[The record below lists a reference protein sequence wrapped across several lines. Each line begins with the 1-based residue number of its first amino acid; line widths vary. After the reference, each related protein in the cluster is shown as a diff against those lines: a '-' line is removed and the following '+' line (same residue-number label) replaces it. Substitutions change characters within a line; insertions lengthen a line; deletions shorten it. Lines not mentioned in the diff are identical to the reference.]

1 MKQDSKMNS
10 SNPFTA
16 QAIHNA
22 QLFAQ
27 FPDINDVFDLL
38 IDQKGSDTFSRI
50 EAVDAMLRDSL
61 IVSVQ
66 AAGIAIPELPVPTD
80 LSTYVCAY
88 WELIHPHLPILFKP
102 GFVAQFAPEGTLLG
116 MCALG
121 ALTLN
126 AERHALALN
135 ASAKAVVKTVSSF
148 KKVTNCSVENKDS
161 VSYRMFKGCYC
172 LDCLSYIIGRTLLR
186 IQVAAYANW
195 SL

>member
-38 IDQKGSDTFSRI
+38 IDQKGQDIYARP
-50 EAVDAMLRDSL
+50 EVVDAMLRDSL
-61 IVSVQ
+61 IVSIQ
-66 AAGIAIPELPVPTD
+66 AAGIPVPELPVPTD

-102 GFVAQFAPEGTLLG
+102 GFVAQFTPEGTLLG

-126 AERHALALN
+126 NERHALALN
-135 ASAKAVVKTVSSF
+135 ASAKAVVKNVLPF
-148 KKVTNCSVENKDS
+148 KEMS
-161 VSYRMFKGCYC
+161 
-172 LDCLSYIIGRTLLR
+172 
-186 IQVAAYANW
+186 
-195 SL
+195 

>member
-10 SNPFTA
+10 NNPFAA
-16 QAIHNA
+16 QAIHNT

-38 IDQKGSDTFSRI
+38 VDQKGTDGYTRA
-50 EAVDAMLRDSL
+50 EVVDAMLRDSL
-61 IVSVQ
+61 IVSIQ
-66 AAGIAIPELPVPTD
+66 SAGIEVPELPISTD
-80 LSTYVCAY
+80 LSTYICAY

-102 GFVAQFAPEGTLLG
+102 GFVAHFAPEGSLLA

-135 ASAKAVVKTVSSF
+135 AAAKALVKNVLSLGNQLI
-148 KKVTNCSVENKDS
+148 VATNT
-161 VSYRMFKGCYC
+161 GI
-172 LDCLSYIIGRTLLR
+172 L
-186 IQVAAYANW
+186 
-195 SL
+195 

>member
-1 MKQDSKMNS
+1 MKQDSKMNFG
-10 SNPFTA
+10 NPFTA

-38 IDQKGSDTFSRI
+38 IDQKGSDSYART
-50 EAVDAMLRDSL
+50 EVVDTMLRDSL
-61 IVSVQ
+61 VVSVQ
-66 AAGIAIPELPVPTD
+66 AAGVAIPDFPAATD

-126 AERHALALN
+126 AERQAVALN
-135 ASAKAVVKTVSSF
+135 ASAKAVVKNVSSS
-148 KKVTNCSVENKDS
+148 KKSD
-161 VSYRMFKGCYC
+161 
-172 LDCLSYIIGRTLLR
+172 
-186 IQVAAYANW
+186 
-195 SL
+195 